1 MTRSQLRAALEQQQ
15 EGNLVAAEAGYRQ
28 FLTQYPDHLDG
39 LNLLG
44 ALLYQQGRYDESLQC
59 FERVQALQPDS
70 ADALNSVGIV
80 LRAQGNIPAAI
91 ACYRKALNCHSAHPE
106 IYSNLGNALREA
118 GEPVAA
124 IVAYQQALALKP
136 DHAEGHNNLGVM
148 LKDLNRLEEAIHH
161 YEQALNLKPDYAEA
175 HHNLA
180 VAYYQQNRLVE
191 AASHYRRA
199 IALKPGY
206 AEAYHGL
213 GGVWQRQRQ
222 FTEAIRWYQQA
233 IALKPDFAE
242 ARYGLANALHQQ
254 GQLDTAIKEYR
265 QVLEYLPDY
274 PEVHNNLG
282 NALQTQGN
290 YEAAIAH
297 YQKALALRP
306 TMVEALG
313 NLGAALRD
321 QGNYEAAI
329 AQFKQALAQQPDS
342 AEIHNHLGSTY
353 AAQGDLTAAIAAY
366 RHSLRLNPDVAEVH
380 SNLGNMLQSLG
391 DFEAAFRHF
400 DRAIAL
406 QPDYAGAYNNL
417 GIALRNSGRVSE
429 AFAAYAKALECDPNC
444 VEARWNCALNYL
456 LEGDLEKGFAEYE
469 WRLQWQKFRQ
479 LHPPRPY
486 PQPYWD
492 GSPIASKTLLI
503 YCEQGLGDTI
513 QFIRYV
519 PILAAQGVRVLVEC
533 PTALLQLLQGVAGIT
548 QLIAQGD
555 PLPDFDYHLSLM
567 SLPHRLGTTAT
578 TIPAEIPYI
587 QITHARELPPPLQQ
601 GSALQ
606 KIGLVWSGNPAN
618 AYNRQRA
625 LPLERLLTLTT
636 LAGVQFYSLQK
647 EVTPPEE
654 ATLAAHPEII
664 DLRPAMVDFVDTA
677 ALIQNLDLVISVDT
691 AVAHLAGALGKPVWL
706 LLPFAPDWRWQR
718 DRTDSPWYPTLH
730 IFRQPTLQD
739 WDSVLSAVRAALQSI
754 LAGEGTAMT
763 SPQPQSLQLP
773 STHLLK
779 TQALTLNIGPE
790 AAPGDVAP
798 ATKTLP
804 SARLEDSPS
813 FPAGHPQLL
822 QAPAPK
828 RKPRNTSAPLPPE
841 LYTAVRHYNAG
852 EYAQAEQLCRQLID
866 QQETAEAWHLLGL
879 MAHQQRQFEVAIAH
893 YNRVIALNPDH
904 AETYN
909 NLAVAYQQ
917 QGQLNQAIAYYEQ
930 ALALDPGYA
939 DAHNNF
945 ANALREQ
952 NQLEKAIHHYQQALA
967 LKPDYADAYNNL
979 GLAYYAQERYTQAA
993 AAYRQAIALRPGY
1006 HQAHNHLGNAL
1017 KELGA
1022 WEQAIGCYEQA
1033 IALKP
1038 DYAKAFN
1045 NLGNVYRDQGD
1056 LPKALAQYERAI
1068 QLEPNFAEA
1077 HWNKALTHLLQGD
1090 LQQGFAEYEWRWQVK
1105 LANFRP
1111 MRQFGRPL
1119 WDGRPFPGKTL
1130 FLHAEQGMGDI
1141 LQFFRYVAIAAEL
1154 GGHIVLE
1161 CHAPLT
1167 QLLQAQP
1174 HVLRVVPYG
1183 SMPPQFD
1190 LQAPLMSL
1198 PHILGTTLATVPAQV
1213 PYLQVPPC
1221 EQRLPI
1227 VTPTEGPPPRKVGLV
1242 WTGNPQNPYNKLRQ
1256 IPLEQLLPLASLPSV
1271 QLYSL
1276 QKEMPPE
1283 DAALLAA
1290 HPEMIDLREQMTD
1303 FVDTA
1308 ALIQELDLV
1317 ISVDT
1322 AVTHLAGALAKPV
1335 WLLLPYTPDWRWLLH
1350 RSDSPWYPTLRIF
1363 RQTSAATWDTVIV
1376 EVQAALR
1383 DDQTLPLPPSPI
1395 APPAPSSQS
1404 GQGFAKQPSVSPA
1417 RRPPVA
1423 LSVTHLHS
1431 LLNQAMQYIQQRQFA
1446 EAERLCRQV
1455 LSSRPEDAMAMHI
1468 LGVVLCQTHQLEEA
1482 IALFRQVLA
1491 QQPDHAE
1498 AWSNLAGALQGQGKT
1513 QEAIAAYERA
1523 LALQPNFAEAHQ
1535 NLAIV
1540 LREQGQLEPALTHA
1554 RRAVALQ
1561 PDSAEACYNMGFL
1574 LRQTGDLEGAVGQYR
1589 RAIALKPDFV
1599 AAHKNLGHALLLQG
1613 NFREGFAENEWRWQQ
1628 EYWTR
1633 RPFSQPQWQ
1642 GEDLTGQTILLHA
1655 EQGFGDTIQ
1664 FIRFAELVKARGAKV
1679 LVECQPSLLRLL
1691 ETVRGIDQLIAQGSP
1706 LPPFD
1711 THLPLLSLPHVLQTT
1726 LETLPAV
1733 VPYLGRGLQLSPPPE
1748 TIAGDLLKVGIVWA
1762 GNPNHR
1768 NDRWRSCQLEDFLPL
1783 VVIPHV
1789 QFFSLQKGAAE
1800 QELRQHPDLP
1810 VVDWGQ
1816 SLEDFAD
1823 TAAAIQALDLV
1834 ITVDTAVAHLAGALG
1849 KPVWV
1854 LLHYAPDW
1862 RWMLEREDSPWYPT
1876 MRLFRQTSWDDW
1888 TGVFARVKAAL
1899 TALAVEKVI
1908 LATRGEADGHAGFA
1922 TAQAEPVV
1930 ILENGVD
1937 GRVSLAYPEMSLQ
1950 PLKRQTQTASLSP
1963 PTALRPCLLT
1973 WAPELESDAGIW
1985 GLQWLLQVQR
1995 SQGYRPFLLQ
2005 AASPQLPTLYQQRL
2019 GQVQTLAGDRPRGET
2034 IFPLEWLEHSRGLV
2048 IQHLGDR
2055 PFASEQ
2061 ALICVGVV
2069 ADLADLSLAAMTEK
2083 HWDYRVVPSAWAA
2096 QQLQNDGK
2104 ENVRVV
2110 PWGVDPSVFH
2120 PAPKAKIWGDR
2131 FVVVSAGQVN
2141 SANAQDLV
2149 LAAFAA
2155 FYRHHPEAL
2164 LVTSWDRGLPTDLP
2178 AEAFCHLGPLP
2189 YLEQAQLIREA
2200 GVAVFPNRCSVSNRW
2215 AIASLA
2221 CGVPTILSANTG
2233 HLDLTQQNLGYPL
2246 LAQEEVT
2253 DREAK
2258 VERVGWGESSV
2269 EEILE
2274 NLERIYRN
2282 REEAAQRGAI
2292 AADFLSDRTWATQM
2306 ETLLQHLSWQ

>member
-1 MTRSQLRAALEQQQ
+1 MGDLPAMTRSQLRAALEQQQ
-15 EGNLVAAEAGYRQ
+15 AGNLVAAEAGYRQ
-28 FLTQYPDHLDG
+28 LLKQHPDHLDG

-80 LRAQGNIPAAI
+80 LRAQGNITAAI
-91 ACYRKALNCHSAHPE
+91 ACYRRALTCSSPHPE

-118 GEPVAA
+118 GEQVAA
-124 IVAYQQALALKP
+124 IAAYQQALALKP
-136 DHAEGHNNLGVM
+136 DYAEGHNNLGVM

-161 YEQALNLKPDYAEA
+161 YEQALNFRPDYAEA

-180 VAYYQQNRLVE
+180 AAYYQQNRLAE
-191 AASHYRRA
+191 AESHYRRA

-222 FTEAIRWYQQA
+222 FTEAMRWYQQA
-233 IALKPDFAE
+233 IALQPDFAE

-254 GQLDTAIKEYR
+254 GQLDAAIQEYQR
-265 QVLEYLPDY
+265 VLEYLPDY

-282 NALQTQGN
+282 NALQTQGHF
-290 YEAAIAH
+290 EAAIAH

-306 TMVEALG
+306 MMVEALG

-321 QGNYEAAI
+321 RGDYEAAI
-329 AQFKQALAQQPDS
+329 AQFKLALAQQPDS
-342 AEIHNHLGSTY
+342 AEIYNHLGNTY

-366 RHSLRLNPDVAEVH
+366 RHSLRLKPDVAEVH

-391 DFEAAFRHF
+391 DFEAAFHHF
-400 DRAIAL
+400 DQAISL

-417 GIALRNSGRVSE
+417 GIALRNSGRVSD

-479 LHPPRPY
+479 LHPLRPY

-533 PTALLQLLQGVAGIT
+533 PAALLQLLQGVAGIT
-548 QLIAQGD
+548 QLIPQGD
-555 PLPDFDYHLSLM
+555 PLPDFDYHISLM

-578 TIPAEIPYI
+578 TIPADIPYI
-587 QITHARELPPPLQQ
+587 RVTHRRELPPPLHQ

-625 LPLERLLTLTT
+625 IPLETLLTLATIP
-636 LAGVQFYSLQK
+636 GVQLYSLQK
-647 EVTPPEE
+647 EVTPPDV
-654 ATLAAHPEII
+654 ATLAAHPEMI
-664 DLRPAMVDFVDTA
+664 DLRPAMTDFVDTA
-677 ALIQNLDLVISVDT
+677 ALVQNLDLVISVDT

-706 LLPFAPDWRWQR
+706 LLPFAPDWRWQH
-718 DRTDSPWYPTLH
+718 DRTDSPWYPTLR
-730 IFRQPTLQD
+730 IFRQPALQD
-739 WDSVLSAVRAALQSI
+739 WDSVLLAVRAALQSTP
-754 LAGEGTAMT
+754 TAESAASAAPRSKT
-763 SPQPQSLQLP
+763 LQLP
-773 STHLLK
+773 STPLSK
-779 TQALTLNIGPE
+779 AQPLTLKIGPV
-790 AAPGDVAP
+790 ASLGDAAP
-798 ATKTLP
+798 ATKTLT
-804 SARLEDSPS
+804 SAHLEDSQSSPS
-813 FPAGHPQLL
+813 SHPPLL
-822 QAPAPK
+822 QAPSPK
-828 RKPRNTSAPLPPE
+828 RKTRTASAPLPPE

-852 EYAQAEQLCRQLID
+852 EYAQAEQLCRRLID
-866 QQETAEAWHLLGL
+866 QQETAEGWHLMGL
-879 MAHQQRQFEVAIAH
+879 IAHQQRRFEVAIAH

-930 ALALDPGYA
+930 ALALDPDYA

-945 ANALREQ
+945 ANALRDQ

-967 LKPDYADAYNNL
+967 LAPDYADAHNNL
-979 GLAYYAQERYTQAA
+979 GLAYYAQGRYAQAA
-993 AAYRQAIALRPGY
+993 AAYRQAISLRPGY

-1022 WEQAIGCYEQA
+1022 WEQALGCYEQA

-1056 LPKALAQYERAI
+1056 LTKALAQYERAI

-1077 HWNKALTHLLQGD
+1077 HWNKALTYLLQGD

-1119 WDGRPFPGKTL
+1119 WDGSPFPGKTL

-1154 GGHIVLE
+1154 GGQILLE

-1167 QLLQAQP
+1167 QLLQFQP

-1183 SMPPQFD
+1183 SMPLQFD
-1190 LQAPLMSL
+1190 LHAPLMSL

-1221 EQRLPI
+1221 ERRLP
-1227 VTPTEGPPPRKVGLV
+1227 VASTEGPPPRKVGLV

-1256 IPLEQLLPLASLPSV
+1256 IPLEQLLPLASLPGV

-1290 HPEMIDLREQMTD
+1290 HPEIIDLREQMTD

-1317 ISVDT
+1317 ISIDT
-1322 AVTHLAGALAKPV
+1322 SVTHLAGALAKPV

-1363 RQTSAATWDTVIV
+1363 RQTSAATWETVIV

-1383 DDQTLPLPPSPI
+1383 VDQPSLVL
-1395 APPAPSSQS
+1395 APSNPQPAPSSQPQ
-1404 GQGFAKQPSVSPA
+1404 QGFAKQPSVLPA
-1417 RRPPVA
+1417 RRSPVTP
-1423 LSVTHLHS
+1423 SVTDLHP
-1431 LLNQAMQYIQQRQFA
+1431 LLHQAMQHIQQRQFA

-1455 LSSRPEDAMAMHI
+1455 LGSRPEDGMAMHI
-1468 LGVVLCQTHQLEEA
+1468 LGVILCQTQQLEEA
-1482 IALFRQVLA
+1482 IALFRQLLA

-1498 AWSNLAGALQGQGKT
+1498 AWSNLAGALQGQGKS
-1513 QEAIAAYERA
+1513 QEAIAAYEQA

-1535 NLAIV
+1535 NLSIV
-1540 LREQGQLEPALTHA
+1540 LREQGKLEPALTHA
-1554 RRAVALQ
+1554 RRAVALK
-1561 PDSAEACYNMGFL
+1561 PNSAEACYNLGFL
-1574 LRQTGDLEGAVGQYR
+1574 LRQIGDLEGAVDQYR
-1589 RAIALKPDFV
+1589 RAIALQPDFV

-1642 GEDLTGQTILLHA
+1642 GEDLTGKTILLHA

-1691 ETVRGIDQLIAQGSP
+1691 ETVRGIDQLIAQGS
-1706 LPPFD
+1706 LLLPFD

-1733 VPYLGRGLQLSPPPE
+1733 VPYLGRGLPLSLPPK
-1748 TIAGDLLKVGIVWA
+1748 TMTADGLKVGIVWA

-1768 NDRWRSCQLEDFLPL
+1768 NNRWRSCQLEDFLPL
-1783 VVIPHV
+1783 VALPHV
-1789 QFFSLQKGAAE
+1789 QFFSLQKGTAE

-1816 SLEDFAD
+1816 QFEDFAD

-1899 TALAVEKVI
+1899 TALAVEKVT
-1908 LATRGEADGHAGFA
+1908 LAIGGEAEGQADQAGSMVILRCEAEGHASFDQPTGS
-1922 TAQAEPVV
+1922 ER
-1930 ILENGVD
+1930 GVPP
-1937 GRVSLAYPEMSLQ
+1937 STLQ
-1950 PLKRQTQTASLSP
+1950 PQPDPSP
-1963 PTALRPCLLT
+1963 PLIPCLLT

-1985 GLQWLLQVQR
+1985 GLQWLLQLQR
-1995 SQGYRPFLLQ
+1995 SQDYRPFLLQ
-2005 AASPQLPTLYQQRL
+2005 VASPQLPPLYQQRF
-2019 GQVQTLAGDRPRGET
+2019 GQVHTLAGDHPGVEAML
-2034 IFPLEWLEHSRGLV
+2034 PMKLLEHPHGVV
-2048 IQHLGDR
+2048 IQRLRDR

-2069 ADLADLSLAAMTEK
+2069 ADRADLSPAAIAEK
-2083 HWDYRVVPSAWAA
+2083 SWDYRVVPSTWAA
-2096 QQLQNDGK
+2096 QQLQQDGK
-2104 ENVRVV
+2104 DNVRVV
-2110 PWGVDPSVFH
+2110 PWGVDHSVFH
-2120 PAPKAKIWGDR
+2120 PAPKAEIWGDR

-2141 SANAQDLV
+2141 PANGQDLV
-2149 LAAFAA
+2149 LAAFEA

-2164 LVTSWDRGLPTDLP
+2164 LVTSWDQELPTDLP

-2200 GVAVFPNRCSVSNRW
+2200 CVAVFPNRCSVTNRW

-2246 LAQEEVT
+2246 LAQEVVT
-2253 DREAK
+2253 TGECK
-2258 VERVGWGESSV
+2258 IERVGWGESSV

-2282 REEAAQRGAI
+2282 REEAAHRGAI
-2292 AADFLSDRTWATQM
+2292 AADFLGDRTWAAQM
-2306 ETLLQHLSWQ
+2306 QALLQHLS